1 MSNEHIIFAGIKS
14 KDVYR
19 FSEVDRDYAI
29 LLEYDTQVAFYS
41 PAQMGLRIEK
51 NPEKFIDLN
60 FWVMNE
66 NKLERLVYI
75 HKGNLTIDHWKEAV
89 TCLKDSKE
97 VFTPI
102 TEQTIQREPRCSN
115 LRLLWKYADE
125 EIQMGHLALLNKFFA
140 KIRLPNLGKLQMFF
154 EDHYI
159 DKNIVY
165 TFIFRKLLVCNIS
178 DFKLSKGS
186 VILPNPNLE
195 IGENWKRKFE
205 ETIEFF

>member
-1 MSNEHIIFAGIKS
+1 MYKQHSYQYHDLRKTFEVYLNSAAG
-14 KDVYR
+14 
-19 FSEVDRDYAI
+19 
-29 LLEYDTQVAFYS
+29 L
-41 PAQMGLRIEK
+41 
-51 NPEKFIDLN
+51 
-60 FWVMNE
+60 
-66 NKLERLVYI
+66 
-75 HKGNLTIDHWKEAV
+75 
-89 TCLKDSKE
+89 LKDTKE
-97 VFTPI
+97 VFTPV

-154 EDHYI
+154 ADHGI

-165 TFIFRKLLVCNIS
+165 TFIFRKLLVCNIR

-186 VILPNPNLE
+186 VILPNPRFE